1 MDVLTVW
8 CQKWQLTPNALKC
21 ECVVFENTGNTNP
34 VLRFVGET
42 LPMLQTVVYLGYML
56 THRGSWKPHV
66 ERRIAKAEK
75 WDGVARNMLG
85 KTGSPPV
92 AVVATVRETTAEAGI
107 FYGGEFTGGS
117 GTSLLDDAAS
127 RQVAMAKEILGLRQS
142 ADNIGALLE
151 IGWTNIETKGCIN

>member
-117 GTSLLDDAAS
+117 GTGLMMRRADKLRWQKKFSVCDS
-127 RQVAMAKEILGLRQS
+127 RRTIS
-142 ADNIGALLE
+142 ARCWRSG
-151 IGWTNIETKGCIN
+151 GQT

>member
-56 THRGSWKPHV
+56 SHRGSWKPHV
-66 ERRIAKAEK
+66 ERRVVLAEK
-75 WDGVARNMLG
+75 WDGSRKEHARKN
-85 KTGSPPV
+85 KRP
-92 AVVATVRETTAEAGI
+92 AGRSSSDRARDDS
-107 FYGGEFTGGS
+107 GS
-117 GTSLLDDAAS
+117 GDLV
-127 RQVAMAKEILGLRQS
+127 RR
-142 ADNIGALLE
+142 
-151 IGWTNIETKGCIN
+151 